1 MLIGSELEDEREKH
15 GTCALGQ
22 GNILTAILFSASESE
37 VVSLSLSLSLSPLYF
52 WMERVPSG
60 NSAGCHGNSSILPTG
75 RNGRRSRVVRD
86 ERARERDAVREKES
100 DTERERQIYI

>member
-37 VVSLSLSLSLSPLYF
+37 VLSLSLSLSLSLPCTSGWRGYHLGI
-52 WMERVPSG
+52 VLVVTVTAPSFLRG
-60 NSAGCHGNSSILPTG
+60 ATG
-75 RNGRRSRVVRD
+75 GGAEWCVT
-86 ERARERDAVREKES
+86 RERDAVREKER